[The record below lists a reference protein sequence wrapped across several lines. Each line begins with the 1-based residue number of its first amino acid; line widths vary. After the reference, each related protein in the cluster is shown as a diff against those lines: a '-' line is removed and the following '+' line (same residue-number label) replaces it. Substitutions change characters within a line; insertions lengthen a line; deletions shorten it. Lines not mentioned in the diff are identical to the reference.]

1 MDIISGYA
9 RFSGPN
15 EVILEDGRSL
25 KFRKCILGT
34 GVTYSQLRLCVDFF
48 DGQVWTPVESLDS
61 FDAEFPKSCHDL
73 LWSAEKLSDFEKY
86 PKVHVRKDFLSTE
99 VVMLLQ
105 VMKHSF
111 QQKCPSNQQQPR
123 RQPKY
128 LKS

>member
-48 DGQVWTPVESLDS
+48 DGQVGTPVESLDS
-61 FDAEFPKSCHDL
+61 SDAEFPKS
-73 LWSAEKLSDFEKY
+73 
-86 PKVHVRKDFLSTE
+86 
-99 VVMLLQ
+99 
-105 VMKHSF
+105 
-111 QQKCPSNQQQPR
+111 
-123 RQPKY
+123 
-128 LKS
+128 